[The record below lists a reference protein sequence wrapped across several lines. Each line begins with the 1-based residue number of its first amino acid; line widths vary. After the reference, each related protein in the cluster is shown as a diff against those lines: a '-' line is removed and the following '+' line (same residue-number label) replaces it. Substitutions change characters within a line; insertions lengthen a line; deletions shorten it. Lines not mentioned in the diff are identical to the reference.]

1 MVGSYHVTVSNRYLK
16 YEFEIKRNITV
27 IKGNSATG
35 KTTLLEMIRE
45 HNEEED
51 SGITVQCEKRCVV
64 LYGKDW
70 EGRLQEIHD
79 SIVFIDESGRF
90 TKSEDFAR
98 AIQHTNNYY
107 VIVSREKLSNLP
119 YSVDEIYGIR
129 EKGKYV
135 GLKQEYTLNEFYHIY
150 GRNPQ
155 KLFEPDVIVTEDSN
169 SGFDFFSN
177 VCTNHATC
185 VQAGGKSNI
194 IKLLQEKPNREQRM
208 LAIVDGAA
216 FGAEMEE
223 VMQYIFNV
231 DEKVELYAPESFEY
245 MLLQSDIFTSKL
257 IREKLEKT
265 HDYAASETYFSWEQ
279 FYTQLIMDETAGTE
293 MQYRKEKLNPYYLSD
308 INKRRIMEKL
318 PACLKSLKQK

>member
-1 MVGSYHVTVSNRYLK
+1 MIGAYHVTVSNRYLK
-16 YEFEIKRNITV
+16 YEFDIKRNITV

-45 HNEEED
+45 YNEEDD
-51 SGITVQCEKRCVV
+51 SGITVQCDKRCVV

-79 SIVFIDESGRF
+79 AIVFIDESGRF
-90 TKSEDFAR
+90 AKSEDFAR

-129 EKGKYV
+129 ENGKYV
-135 GLKQEYTLNEFYHIY
+135 GLKPEYTQNEFYHIY
-150 GRNPQ
+150 GRKPQ
-155 KLFEPDVIVTEDSN
+155 ILFEPDVIVTEDSN
-169 SGFDFFSN
+169 SGYDFFSN
-177 VCTNHATC
+177 VSTGRATC
-185 VQAGGKSNI
+185 VHASGKSNI
-194 IKLLQEKPNREQRM
+194 IKVLQIKAYRDQRM

-223 VMQYIFNV
+223 VMQYMLNV
-231 DEKVELYAPESFEY
+231 NEKVELYAPESFEY
-245 MLLQSDIFTSKL
+245 LLLQSDIFTSKL

-265 HDYAASETYFSWEQ
+265 YDYAASETYFSWEQ
-279 FYTQLIMDETAGTE
+279 FYTALLTEETSGTE
-293 MQYRKEKLNPYYLSD
+293 MQYKKEKLNPYYLSD
-308 INKRRIMEKL
+308 INIRRIKERL
-318 PACLKSLKQK
+318 PIKI